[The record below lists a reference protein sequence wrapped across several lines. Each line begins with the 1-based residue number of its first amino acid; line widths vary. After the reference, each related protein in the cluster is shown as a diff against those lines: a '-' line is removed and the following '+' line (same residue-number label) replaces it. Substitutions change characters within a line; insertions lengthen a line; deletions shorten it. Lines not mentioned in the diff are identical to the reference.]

1 MATTL
6 GQKAAGSIIKIKENG
21 VAVDFYVCKHD
32 YESGLNGAGLT
43 LIVRKDVHS
52 TMAWEAD
59 NVNAFSG
66 SDIDN
71 WMNGTYL
78 NSLDPDIRA
87 VIPSTKIYYTPGNGN
102 TTVTTI
108 SRKIFPLSA
117 TELGHTHSYLKTE
130 GTALSI
136 AGTLKIA
143 YLNGAA
149 TTQWTRSPHT
159 GRANGVWYLGT
170 DGSFHYVN
178 AISTRGARPALTLPS
193 SLSVSDG
200 GDVTVNTPPTISS
213 GTASGTDLG
222 IIATEGFDFSYSVS
236 DEDGDPV
243 TVKEYLDN
251 VLKRTYTATLGAS
264 NTFECVTAA
273 NWQTVLNGQHT
284 LKVVANDG
292 KADSAPYTVTFTKK
306 VTTATITLETP
317 LDADDLIAAMV
328 LTLVAELP
336 EDVEM
341 EVLVTNNAK
350 DAAPVWEDATAD
362 VKNKFNHVF
371 TNQTATEGFAFNFK
385 LTFSRGGSDQGGFV
399 SNIGG
404 AFE

>member
-1 MATTL
+1 M
-6 GQKAAGSIIKIKENG
+6 
-21 VAVDFYVCKHD
+21 
-32 YESGLNGAGLT
+32 
-43 LIVRKDVHS
+43 
-52 TMAWEAD
+52 
-59 NVNAFSG
+59 
-66 SDIDN
+66 
-71 WMNGTYL
+71 
-78 NSLDPDIRA
+78 
-87 VIPSTKIYYTPGNGN
+87 
-102 TTVTTI
+102 
-108 SRKIFPLSA
+108 
-117 TELGHTHSYLKTE
+117 
-130 GTALSI
+130 
-136 AGTLKIA
+136 
-143 YLNGAA
+143 
-149 TTQWTRSPHT
+149 
-159 GRANGVWYLGT
+159 
-170 DGSFHYVN
+170 
-178 AISTRGARPALTLPS
+178 
-193 SLSVSDG
+193 
-200 GDVTVNTPPTISS
+200 
-213 GTASGTDLG
+213 
-222 IIATEGFDFSYSVS
+222 
-236 DEDGDPV
+236 

-273 NWQTVLNGQHT
+273 NWQTILNGQHT

-350 DAAPVWEDATAD
+350 DATPVWEDATAD
-362 VKNKFNHVF
+362 VKNKLNHVF